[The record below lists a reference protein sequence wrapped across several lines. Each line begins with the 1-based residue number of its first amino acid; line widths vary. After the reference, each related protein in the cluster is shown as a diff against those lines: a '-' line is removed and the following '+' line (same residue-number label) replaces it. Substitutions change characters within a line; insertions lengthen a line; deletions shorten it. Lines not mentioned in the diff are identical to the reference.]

1 MVTRL
6 QGARWL
12 LNLITATLLTGCFS
26 SELPPIA
33 APSGLE
39 KLLSVSDS
47 AIPVTIRTAEFNERS
62 LGHQYL
68 FFLIPLTR
76 IYVPTLTTDIRTQL
90 SVACGIR
97 GYRCSEEPT
106 STSKRMLEITIR
118 DLTVNGYDLLVVR
131 KPTASVTMSA
141 RLFED
146 GKLARACEE
155 RYIATNT
162 AHYAFAAELQNALSE
177 SLLHGSY
184 KLLDCLGLTQSS

>member
-1 MVTRL
+1 
-6 QGARWL
+6 
-12 LNLITATLLTGCFS
+12 
-26 SELPPIA
+26 
-33 APSGLE
+33 
-39 KLLSVSDS
+39 
-47 AIPVTIRTAEFNERS
+47 
-62 LGHQYL
+62 
-68 FFLIPLTR
+68 
-76 IYVPTLTTDIRTQL
+76 
-90 SVACGIR
+90 
-97 GYRCSEEPT
+97 
-106 STSKRMLEITIR
+106 MLEITIR